1 MPSQVSVR
9 RSQLFVPGNDERKM
23 IKSFEELDC
32 DSIVL
37 DLEDAVPEDSKSAA
51 RSTVMRFLTETTKKT
66 GGKEICV
73 RINPLG
79 SPFSK
84 EDALSMK
91 GIERIDA
98 LVVPKAEDKEKL
110 SELHDL
116 TGKNLILLIETAR
129 GLVEMP
135 NVVQAKGVIAVA
147 FGAADFANSLGGNV
161 RSYLRN
167 SYVKTKIAV
176 VARAFG
182 VDPIDNV
189 YFDLSDIEGFRKEAI
204 ESRDLG
210 YTGKQVIHPSQIAL
224 ANEIFSPS
232 NEQISRAKEIIDA
245 YEKAMREGTGAIRF
259 KNELVDAVHYRQA
272 KELVEKQE
280 SIEKR
285 GKM

>member
-1 MPSQVSVR
+1 MPRQVR

-23 IKSFEELDC
+23 TKSFEELDC

-37 DLEDAVPEDSKSAA
+37 DLEDAVPEDSKAAA
-51 RSTVMRFLTETTKKT
+51 RTTIKRFLTEIAKKPS
-66 GGKEICV
+66 GKEICV

-84 EDALSMK
+84 EDALAMK
-91 GIERIDA
+91 GIDQIDA

-110 SELHDL
+110 SELNNL
-116 TGKNLILLIETAR
+116 TGKKLILLIETAR
-129 GLVEMP
+129 GLVEMSK
-135 NVVQAKGVIAVA
+135 VVRAQGVIAVA
-147 FGAADFANSLGGNV
+147 FGAADFANSVGGNV

-167 SYVKTKIAV
+167 NYVKTKIAV

-210 YTGKQVIHPSQIAL
+210 YIGKQVIHPSQITL

-232 NEQISRAKEIIDA
+232 KEEISKAKEIIEA
-245 YEKAMREGTGAIRF
+245 YEKAMRQGSGAIRL

-272 KELVEKQE
+272 KELVEKQR
-280 SIEKR
+280 SIEEG

>member
-1 MPSQVSVR
+1 MPRQVR
-9 RSQLFVPGNDERKM
+9 RSQLFVPGNDERK
-23 IKSFEELDC
+23 ITKSFEELDC

-37 DLEDAVPEDSKSAA
+37 DLEDAVPEDSKAAA
-51 RSTVMRFLTETTKKT
+51 RTTIKRFLTETAKKPS
-66 GGKEICV
+66 GKEICV

-84 EDALSMK
+84 EDALAMK
-91 GIERIDA
+91 EIDQIDV

-110 SELHDL
+110 SELYNL
-116 TGKNLILLIETAR
+116 TGKKLILLIETAR

-135 NVVQAKGVIAVA
+135 KVVRAEGVIAVA
-147 FGAADFANSLGGNV
+147 FGAADFANSVGGNV

-167 SYVKTKIAV
+167 NFVKTKIAV

-189 YFDLSDIEGFRKEAI
+189 YFDLSDIEGFRNEAI

-232 NEQISRAKEIIDA
+232 KEEISKAKEIIEA
-245 YEKAMREGTGAIRF
+245 YEKAMGQGLGAIRL

-272 KELVEKQE
+272 KELVEKQR
-280 SIEKR
+280 SIEER